1 MFRITNTEQGMVEGL
16 PAADPRI
23 TVFKGIPFAAPPV
36 GNLRW
41 APPQEPAKWDGVR
54 QCFKYLAAP
63 VQPGPEENPRENDV
77 YAKEWSVDTSLQLN
91 EDCLYLNI
99 WTPAKKTDEKLPV
112 YFWIYGGGWQVGHAS
127 EMEFDGERIARRGIV
142 VVTIN
147 YRVNLFG
154 FTCHPE
160 ITAEYPEAPAN
171 FGLLDQH
178 KALTWVYKNISNF
191 GGDPE
196 QITIGGQSA
205 GGGSVINQL
214 AYKKNKPMIKRA
226 VVESGMFINPF
237 MTMFP
242 SRSLA
247 DAEKIGQEFFEFCGV
262 KNLKEARD
270 LSTEFL
276 FKKWDEWGGFPKSV
290 MTWGPVNDGSFIC
303 FNFFDAVEKGLIEVP
318 PLLTGYTP
326 DEFNFGPIGSDKS
339 EEISTVELALRKL
352 TNALEKNGN
361 KNKNFLYCFDVP
373 IPGWDNPGKFHSVDL
388 WFFFETLAKCWRPFK
403 GFHYDISRQ
412 MCNYLCNFIKTGD
425 VNGLDS
431 YNCFTC
437 SKESDWETLPKWEP
451 FSTSKNNFMI
461 FEKECHQEEFPASE
475 KIKKYL

>member
-63 VQPGPEENPRENDV
+63 VQPGPEENPREDDV

-191 GGDPE
+191 GGAPE

-247 DAEKIGQEFFEFCGV
+247 DAEKIGQEFFEFCCV
-262 KNLKEARD
+262 KNLKEARE

-339 EEISTVELALRKL
+339 EEINTVELALRKL

-361 KNKNFLYCFDVP
+361 KNKNFLYRFDVP
-373 IPGWDNPGKFHSVDL
+373 IPGWDNPGRFHSVDL

-403 GFHYDISRQ
+403 GFHYDVSRQ

-451 FSTSKNNFMI
+451 FSISKNNFMI

>member
-41 APPQEPAKWDGVR
+41 APPQEPAKWNGVR

-63 VQPGPEENPRENDV
+63 IQPGPEENPREDDV

-303 FNFFDAVEKGLIEVP
+303 FNFFDAVEKGIIDVP

-339 EEISTVELALRKL
+339 EEINTVELALRKL

-361 KNKNFLYCFDVP
+361 KNKNFLYRFAVP
-373 IPGWDNPGKFHSVDL
+373 IPGWDNPGRFHSVDL

-451 FSTSKNNFMI
+451 FSISKNNFMI

>member
-63 VQPGPEENPRENDV
+63 VQPGPEENPREDDV

-247 DAEKIGQEFFEFCGV
+247 DAEKIGQKFFEFCGV
-262 KNLKEARD
+262 KNLKEARE

-303 FNFFDAVEKGLIEVP
+303 FNFFDAVEKGLIDVP

-339 EEISTVELALRKL
+339 EEINTVELALRKL

-361 KNKNFLYCFDVP
+361 KNKNFLYRFDVP
-373 IPGWDNPGKFHSVDL
+373 IPGWDNPGRFHSVDL

-403 GFHYDISRQ
+403 GFHYDISRH

-451 FSTSKNNFMI
+451 FSISKNNFMI
-461 FEKECHQEEFPASE
+461 FEKECHQEEVPASE

>member
-1 MFRITNTEQGMVEGL
+1 
-16 PAADPRI
+16 
-23 TVFKGIPFAAPPV
+23 
-36 GNLRW
+36 
-41 APPQEPAKWDGVR
+41 
-54 QCFKYLAAP
+54 
-63 VQPGPEENPRENDV
+63 
-77 YAKEWSVDTSLQLN
+77 SLQLN

-171 FGLLDQH
+171 FGLLDQQ

-262 KNLKEARD
+262 KNLKEARE

-276 FKKWDEWGGFPKSV
+276 FKKWDEWGGFPKSA

-326 DEFNFGPIGSDKS
+326 DEFNFGPIGADKS
-339 EEISTVELALRKL
+339 EEINTVELALRKL
-352 TNALEKNGN
+352 TNSLEKNGN
-361 KNKNFLYCFDVP
+361 KNKNFLYRFDVP
-373 IPGWDNPGKFHSVDL
+373 IPGWDNPGRFHSVDL

-431 YNCFTC
+431 YNCFAC

-461 FEKECHQEEFPASE
+461 FEKECHQEAFPASE

>member
-1 MFRITNTEQGMVEGL
+1 M
-16 PAADPRI
+16 
-23 TVFKGIPFAAPPV
+23 
-36 GNLRW
+36 
-41 APPQEPAKWDGVR
+41 
-54 QCFKYLAAP
+54 
-63 VQPGPEENPRENDV
+63 
-77 YAKEWSVDTSLQLN
+77 QLN

-178 KALTWVYKNISNF
+178 KALTWVYKNINNF

-242 SRSLA
+242 SRNLA

-262 KNLKEARD
+262 KNLKEARE

-276 FKKWDEWGGFPKSV
+276 FKKWDEWGGFPKSA

-326 DEFNFGPIGSDKS
+326 DEFNFGPIGADKS
-339 EEISTVELALRKL
+339 EEINTVELALRKL
-352 TNALEKNGN
+352 TNSLEKNGN
-361 KNKNFLYCFDVP
+361 KNKNFLYRFNVP
-373 IPGWDNPGKFHSVDL
+373 IPGWDNPGRFHSVDL

-431 YNCFTC
+431 YNCFAC

>member
-1 MFRITNTEQGMVEGL
+1 MFRITNTEQGLVEGL

-36 GNLRW
+36 GHLRW

-63 VQPGPEENPRENDV
+63 VQPGPEENPREDDV

-262 KNLKEARD
+262 KNLKEARE

-276 FKKWDEWGGFPKSV
+276 FKKWDEWGGFPKSA

-303 FNFFDAVEKGLIEVP
+303 FNFFDAVEKGLIEIP

-326 DEFNFGPIGSDKS
+326 DEFNFGPIGADKS
-339 EEISTVELALRKL
+339 EEINTIELALRKL
-352 TNALEKNGN
+352 TNSLEKNGN
-361 KNKNFLYCFDVP
+361 KNKNFLYRFDVP

-403 GFHYDISRQ
+403 GFHYDVSRK

-431 YNCFTC
+431 YNCFAC

>member
-63 VQPGPEENPRENDV
+63 VQPGPEENPREDDV

-91 EDCLYLNI
+91 EDCLYLSI
-99 WTPAKKTDEKLPV
+99 LTPAKKTDEKLPV

-276 FKKWDEWGGFPKSV
+276 FIKWDEWGGFPKSV

-339 EEISTVELALRKL
+339 EEINTVELALRKL

-361 KNKNFLYCFDVP
+361 KNKNFLYRFDVP

>member
-41 APPQEPAKWDGVR
+41 APPQEPAKWNGVR

-63 VQPGPEENPRENDV
+63 VQPGPEENPREDDV

-303 FNFFDAVEKGLIEVP
+303 FNFFDAVEKGIIDVP

-339 EEISTVELALRKL
+339 EEINTVELALRKL

-361 KNKNFLYCFDVP
+361 KNKNFLYRFAVP
-373 IPGWDNPGKFHSVDL
+373 IPGWDNPGRFHSVDL

-451 FSTSKNNFMI
+451 FSISKNNFMI

>member
-1 MFRITNTEQGMVEGL
+1 
-16 PAADPRI
+16 
-23 TVFKGIPFAAPPV
+23 
-36 GNLRW
+36 
-41 APPQEPAKWDGVR
+41 
-54 QCFKYLAAP
+54 
-63 VQPGPEENPRENDV
+63 
-77 YAKEWSVDTSLQLN
+77 
-91 EDCLYLNI
+91 
-99 WTPAKKTDEKLPV
+99 
-112 YFWIYGGGWQVGHAS
+112 
-127 EMEFDGERIARRGIV
+127 MEFDGERIARRGIV

-171 FGLLDQH
+171 FGLLDQQ

-262 KNLKEARD
+262 KNLKEARE

-276 FKKWDEWGGFPKSV
+276 FKKWDEWGGFPKSA

-326 DEFNFGPIGSDKS
+326 DEFNFGPIGADKS
-339 EEISTVELALRKL
+339 EEINTIELALRKL
-352 TNALEKNGN
+352 TNSLEKNGN
-361 KNKNFLYCFDVP
+361 KNKNFLYRFDVP

-431 YNCFTC
+431 YNCFAC

>member
-1 MFRITNTEQGMVEGL
+1 MFRITNTEQGLVEGL

-63 VQPGPEENPRENDV
+63 VQPGPEENPREDDV

-237 MTMFP
+237 MIMFP

-262 KNLKEARD
+262 KNLKEARE

-276 FKKWDEWGGFPKSV
+276 FKKWDEWGGFPKSA

-303 FNFFDAVEKGLIEVP
+303 FNFFDAVEKGLIEIP

-326 DEFNFGPIGSDKS
+326 DEFNFGPIGADKS
-339 EEISTVELALRKL
+339 EEINTVELALRKL
-352 TNALEKNGN
+352 TNSLEKNGN
-361 KNKNFLYCFDVP
+361 KNKNFLYRFDVP

-403 GFHYDISRQ
+403 GFHYDISRK

-431 YNCFTC
+431 YNCFAC

-461 FEKECHQEEFPASE
+461 FEKECHQEAFPASE

>member
-1 MFRITNTEQGMVEGL
+1 MFRITNTEQGFVEGL

-41 APPQEPAKWDGVR
+41 APPQEPAKWEGVR

-63 VQPGPEENPRENDV
+63 VQPGPEENPREDDV

-247 DAEKIGQEFFEFCGV
+247 EAEKIGQEFFEFYGV
-262 KNLKEARD
+262 KNLKEARE

-276 FKKWDEWGGFPKSV
+276 FKKWDEWGGFPKSA

-326 DEFNFGPIGSDKS
+326 DEFNFGPIGADKS
-339 EEISTVELALRKL
+339 EEINTIELALRKL
-352 TNALEKNGN
+352 TNSLEKNGN
-361 KNKNFLYCFDVP
+361 KNFLYRFDVP

-403 GFHYDISRQ
+403 GFHYDVSRQ

-431 YNCFTC
+431 YNCFAC

>member
-36 GNLRW
+36 CNLRW

-63 VQPGPEENPRENDV
+63 VQPGPEENPREDDV

-326 DEFNFGPIGSDKS
+326 DEFIFGPIGSDKS
-339 EEISTVELALRKL
+339 EEINTVELALRKL

-361 KNKNFLYCFDVP
+361 KNKNFLYRFDVP
-373 IPGWDNPGKFHSVDL
+373 IPGWDNPGRFHSVDL

-437 SKESDWETLPKWEP
+437 SKESDWEILPKWEP
-451 FSTSKNNFMI
+451 FSISKNNFMI

>member
-23 TVFKGIPFAAPPV
+23 TVFKGIPFAAPPI

-41 APPQEPAKWDGVR
+41 APPQEPAKWDGIR

-63 VQPGPEENPRENDV
+63 VQPGPEENPREDDV

-99 WTPAKKTDEKLPV
+99 WTPAKKTEEKLPV

-171 FGLLDQH
+171 FGLFDQH

-247 DAEKIGQEFFEFCGV
+247 DAEKIGQDFFEFCGV
-262 KNLKEARD
+262 KNLKEARE

-339 EEISTVELALRKL
+339 EEINTVELALRKL

-361 KNKNFLYCFDVP
+361 KNKNFLYRFDVP
-373 IPGWDNPGKFHSVDL
+373 IPGWDNPGRFHSVDL
-388 WFFFETLAKCWRPFK
+388 WFFFNFGKMLASF
-403 GFHYDISRQ
+403 
-412 MCNYLCNFIKTGD
+412 
-425 VNGLDS
+425 
-431 YNCFTC
+431 
-437 SKESDWETLPKWEP
+437 
-451 FSTSKNNFMI
+451 
-461 FEKECHQEEFPASE
+461 
-475 KIKKYL
+475 

>member
-36 GNLRW
+36 CNLRW

-63 VQPGPEENPRENDV
+63 VQPGPEENPREDDV

-326 DEFNFGPIGSDKS
+326 DEFIFGPIGSDKS
-339 EEISTVELALRKL
+339 EEINTVELALRKL

-361 KNKNFLYCFDVP
+361 KNKNFLYRFAVP
-373 IPGWDNPGKFHSVDL
+373 IPGWDNPGRFHSVDL

-451 FSTSKNNFMI
+451 FSISKNNFMI

>member
-36 GNLRW
+36 CNLRW

-63 VQPGPEENPRENDV
+63 IQPGPEENPREDDV

-303 FNFFDAVEKGLIEVP
+303 FNFFDAVEKGIIDVP

-339 EEISTVELALRKL
+339 EEINTVELALRKL

-361 KNKNFLYCFDVP
+361 KNKNFLYRFAVP
-373 IPGWDNPGKFHSVDL
+373 IPGWDNPGRFHSVDL

-451 FSTSKNNFMI
+451 FSISKNNFMI

>member
-1 MFRITNTEQGMVEGL
+1 MFRITNTEQGLVEGL

-63 VQPGPEENPRENDV
+63 VQPGPEENPREDDV

-171 FGLLDQH
+171 FGLLDQQ

-247 DAEKIGQEFFEFCGV
+247 DAEKIGQEFFEFCGA
-262 KNLKEARD
+262 KNLKEARA

-276 FKKWDEWGGFPKSV
+276 FKKWDEWGGFPKSA

-326 DEFNFGPIGSDKS
+326 DEFIFGPIGADKS
-339 EEISTVELALRKL
+339 EEINTIELALRKL
-352 TNALEKNGN
+352 TNSLEKNGN
-361 KNKNFLYCFDVP
+361 KNKNFLYSFDVP
-373 IPGWDNPGKFHSVDL
+373 IPGWDNPGRFHSVDL

-403 GFHYDISRQ
+403 GFHYDVSRQ

-431 YNCFTC
+431 YNCFAC

-461 FEKECHQEEFPASE
+461 FEKECHQEEIPASE

>member
-63 VQPGPEENPRENDV
+63 IQPGPEENPREDDV

-147 YRVNLFG
+147 YRLNLFG

-262 KNLKEARD
+262 KNLKEARE

-339 EEISTVELALRKL
+339 EEINTVELALRKL
-352 TNALEKNGN
+352 TKALEKKGN
-361 KNKNFLYCFDVP
+361 KNKNFLYRFDVP

-451 FSTSKNNFMI
+451 FSISKNNFMI
-461 FEKECHQEEFPASE
+461 FEKECHQEELPASE

>member
-1 MFRITNTEQGMVEGL
+1 MFRITNTEQGLVEGL

-63 VQPGPEENPRENDV
+63 VQPGPEENPREDDV

-262 KNLKEARD
+262 KNLKEARE

-276 FKKWDEWGGFPKSV
+276 FKKWDEWGGFPKSA

-326 DEFNFGPIGSDKS
+326 DEFNFGPIGADKS
-339 EEISTVELALRKL
+339 EEINTVELALRKL
-352 TNALEKNGN
+352 TNSLEKNGN
-361 KNKNFLYCFDVP
+361 KNKNFLYRFDVP
-373 IPGWDNPGKFHSVDL
+373 IPGWDNPGRFHSVDL

-403 GFHYDISRQ
+403 GFHYDVSRQ

-431 YNCFTC
+431 YNCFAC

-461 FEKECHQEEFPASE
+461 FEKECHQEAFPASE

>member
-36 GNLRW
+36 CNLRW

-63 VQPGPEENPRENDV
+63 VQPGPEENPREDDV

-99 WTPAKKTDEKLPV
+99 WT
-112 YFWIYGGGWQVGHAS
+112 
-127 EMEFDGERIARRGIV
+127 
-142 VVTIN
+142 
-147 YRVNLFG
+147 
-154 FTCHPE
+154 
-160 ITAEYPEAPAN
+160 PAN

-303 FNFFDAVEKGLIEVP
+303 FNFFDAVEKGIIDVP

-339 EEISTVELALRKL
+339 EEINTVELALRKL

-361 KNKNFLYCFDVP
+361 KNKNFLYRFAVP
-373 IPGWDNPGKFHSVDL
+373 IPGWDNPGRFHSVDL

-403 GFHYDISRQ
+403 GFHYDVSRQ

>member
-63 VQPGPEENPRENDV
+63 VQPGPEENPREDDV

-99 WTPAKKTDEKLPV
+99 WTPAKKADEKLPV

-247 DAEKIGQEFFEFCGV
+247 DAEKIGQKFFEFCGV
-262 KNLKEARD
+262 KNLKEARE

-303 FNFFDAVEKGLIEVP
+303 FNFFDAVEKGLIDVP

-339 EEISTVELALRKL
+339 EEINTVELALRKL

-361 KNKNFLYCFDVP
+361 KNKNFLYRFDVP
-373 IPGWDNPGKFHSVDL
+373 IPGWDNPGRFHSVDL

-403 GFHYDISRQ
+403 GFHYDISRH

-451 FSTSKNNFMI
+451 FSISKNNFMI
-461 FEKECHQEEFPASE
+461 FEKECHQEEVPASE

>member
-1 MFRITNTEQGMVEGL
+1 M
-16 PAADPRI
+16 
-23 TVFKGIPFAAPPV
+23 
-36 GNLRW
+36 RW
-41 APPQEPAKWDGVR
+41 APPQEPAKWEGVR

-63 VQPGPEENPRENDV
+63 VQPGPEENPREDDV

-262 KNLKEARD
+262 KNLKEARE

-276 FKKWDEWGGFPKSV
+276 FKKWDEWGGFPKSA
-290 MTWGPVNDGSFIC
+290 MTWGPVMWVMLGEM
-303 FNFFDAVEKGLIEVP
+303 FNNRIRAVAIAVCGLAQW
-318 PLLTGYTP
+318 
-326 DEFNFGPIGSDKS
+326 
-339 EEISTVELALRKL
+339 LA
-352 TNALEKNGN
+352 
-361 KNKNFLYCFDVP
+361 NFLVTFTFP
-373 IPGWDNPGKFHSVDL
+373 ILSGSVGPGFTYAL
-388 WFFFETLAKCWRPFK
+388 YTFFAFTSIFFVLK
-403 GFHYDISRQ
+403 
-412 MCNYLCNFIKTGD
+412 FIK
-425 VNGLDS
+425 
-431 YNCFTC
+431 
-437 SKESDWETLPKWEP
+437 ETKQKSL
-451 FSTSKNNFMI
+451 
-461 FEKECHQEEFPASE
+461 EEM
-475 KIKKYL
+475 

>member
-1 MFRITNTEQGMVEGL
+1 MFRITNTEQGLVEGL

-36 GNLRW
+36 GILRW

-63 VQPGPEENPRENDV
+63 VQPGPEENPREDDV

-160 ITAEYPEAPAN
+160 ITAEHPEAPAN

-262 KNLKEARD
+262 KNLKEARE

-276 FKKWDEWGGFPKSV
+276 FKKWDEWGGFPKSA

-326 DEFNFGPIGSDKS
+326 DEFNFGPIGADKS
-339 EEISTVELALRKL
+339 EEINTVELALRKL
-352 TNALEKNGN
+352 TNSLEKNGN
-361 KNKNFLYCFDVP
+361 KNKNFLYRFDVP
-373 IPGWDNPGKFHSVDL
+373 IPGWDNPGRFHSVDL

-403 GFHYDISRQ
+403 GFHYDVSRQ

-431 YNCFTC
+431 YNCFAC

-461 FEKECHQEEFPASE
+461 FEKGCHQEEFPASE